1 MEFRILDLEDLV
13 VVVIFLK
20 RNTDKVKYMEKGV
33 LRMVN
38 GKKWNEHCLKKY
50 SLVSGLFWK

>member
-20 RNTDKVKYMEKGV
+20 RNTDKVKCMEKGV
-33 LRMVN
+33 LRMVKQQEVE
-38 GKKWNEHCLKKY
+38 GALSQKL
-50 SLVSGLFWK
+50 